1 MQSNDIFIYLIQNKT
16 IFKQKTQY
24 LNKLNFIEEFFRNL
38 YSRFMRLLNFV
49 LGVMDLYDFVQLN
62 YLIWFRAH

>member
-62 YLIWFRAH
+62 YLI